1 MSRFEVNLNEPVA
14 EKTANKTF
22 ASNVNSANINSSAQ
36 TPTKKKSRAKKIFTF
51 LGLGLLAVILIAA
64 IGGFL
69 YYQSLKTTPQYSLA
83 LLVDAARRDDQAEI
97 DKLVN
102 VDAVVDDFVPQITDK
117 AVELYGRGLAPSVIK
132 KLAVAVSPY
141 LPAVKQ
147 RAKAEIP
154 GIIREKTSKF
164 ESVPF
169 WAIVLG
175 AGRILDIQQT
185 GDTAIVKSNLQER
198 QLEVEMKKNGDRWQ
212 IVKIRDEEISRRI
225 AEKIGQ
231 EIISAAKSGD
241 VEKAGKQIGIQNLKD
256 LLNNS
261 DIFK

>member
-22 ASNVNSANINSSAQ
+22 APNVNSGDEIPAQ
-36 TPTKKKSRAKKIFTF
+36 TPKKKSRAKKIFAV
-51 LGLGLLAVILIAA
+51 LGIGLLALILIFA

-69 YYQSLKTTPQYSLA
+69 YYQSLKSSPQYSLA

-97 DKLVN
+97 DKIVN

-117 AVELYGRGLAPSVIK
+117 AVELYGRGLAPSVIN
-132 KLAVAVSPY
+132 KLAVAVTPY

-154 GIIREKTSKF
+154 GVIREKTQKF
-164 ESVPF
+164 DNVPF
-169 WAIVLG
+169 WAIALG

-185 GDTAIVKSNLQER
+185 GDTAIIKSNLQDR
-198 QLEVEMKKNGDRWQ
+198 PLEVEMKKNGDRWQ
-212 IVKIRDEEISRRI
+212 IVKIKDEEISRRI

-231 EIISAAKSGD
+231 EIIAAAKSGN

-256 LLNNS
+256 LLNNP